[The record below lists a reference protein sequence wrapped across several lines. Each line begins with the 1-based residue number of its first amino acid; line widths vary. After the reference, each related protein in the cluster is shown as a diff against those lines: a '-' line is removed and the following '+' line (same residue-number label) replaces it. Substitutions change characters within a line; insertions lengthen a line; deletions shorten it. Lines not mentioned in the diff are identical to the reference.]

1 MSSIDMYHQKEKK
14 KKSKANMK
22 LEEEH
27 MVIMPT
33 KIMKA

>member
-1 MSSIDMYHQKEKK
+1 MSSIDAHKK
-14 KKSKANMK
+14 KRKESKSKTNMK

-33 KIMKA
+33 EIMKA